1 MNNIL
6 DGDKSLLLKDEEN
19 QTSEQNNDFLR
30 EIKMLTIKIFFEN
43 NFEENNDS
51 SELKVENETDNT

>member
-1 MNNIL
+1 MKNIL
-6 DGDKSLLLKDEEN
+6 DGDKSISLKDEEN

-43 NFEENNDS
+43 NSEENNEG
-51 SELKVENETDNT
+51 SESEVENETDDT

>member
-1 MNNIL
+1 MKNIL
-6 DGDKSLLLKDEEN
+6 DVDNRISLKDEEN
-19 QTSEQNNDFLR
+19 QTSEQNNDFLS
-30 EIKMLTIKIFFEN
+30 EIKILTIKIFFEN

>member
-1 MNNIL
+1 MKNIL
-6 DGDKSLLLKDEEN
+6 DGDKSISLKDEEN
-19 QTSEQNNDFLR
+19 QTSEQNNDFLS
-30 EIKMLTIKIFFEN
+30 EIKILTIKIFFEN

>member
-6 DGDKSLLLKDEEN
+6 DGDKSILLKDEEN

>member
-1 MNNIL
+1 MKNIL
-6 DGDKSLLLKDEEN
+6 DGDKSISLKDEEN

-43 NFEENNDS
+43 NSEENNEG
-51 SELKVENETDNT
+51 SESKVENETDDT